1 MPKAPRKVVF
11 SEFYI
16 RIFKPGPA
24 PYLRWDGK
32 QAGFA
37 VRVETTGHKS
47 WKAIYKF
54 GGRRR
59 DFHIGAVAAIGIAD
73 ARKLAGKIMYQV
85 AEGTDPQAIKRSTR
99 SAGTFDDIADRHLES
114 IKRTNKSWKQADTLV
129 RKHLRPKWGKLPA
142 ANISRSDVKAM
153 MARIK
158 APILANQTLAHAGAI
173 FSWAIKQEIGGIKVN
188 PCHGV
193 ERSPTKSR
201 ERVLS
206 KSEIA
211 VFWRAF
217 DAAGVQGAALKTIL
231 LLGQRPGETSHMR
244 TEHIEDGWW
253 TLPGEPVSNLDWP
266 GTKNAK
272 SHRVWISAPA
282 GEIIAAMDAD
292 GFVFTGPRG
301 AAVYDLDVTMRDIC
315 KKLNAPRATP
325 HDLRR
330 TNGTLIT
337 PGFGRDAM
345 NRIQNHI
352 EGGIASVYDRYQ
364 YAEEN
369 KRILETVAA
378 RIMELVEGPR
388 DNVVQ
393 LPVKAL

>member
-1 MPKAPRKVVF
+1 
-11 SEFYI
+11 
-16 RIFKPGPA
+16 
-24 PYLRWDGK
+24 
-32 QAGFA
+32 
-37 VRVETTGHKS
+37 
-47 WKAIYKF
+47 
-54 GGRRR
+54 
-59 DFHIGAVAAIGIAD
+59 
-73 ARKLAGKIMYQV
+73 
-85 AEGTDPQAIKRSTR
+85 
-99 SAGTFDDIADRHLES
+99 
-114 IKRTNKSWKQADTLV
+114 
-129 RKHLRPKWGKLPA
+129 
-142 ANISRSDVKAM
+142 
-153 MARIK
+153 
-158 APILANQTLAHAGAI
+158 
-173 FSWAIKQEIGGIKVN
+173 
-188 PCHGV
+188 
-193 ERSPTKSR
+193 
-201 ERVLS
+201 
-206 KSEIA
+206 
-211 VFWRAF
+211 
-217 DAAGVQGAALKTIL
+217 
-231 LLGQRPGETSHMR
+231 
-244 TEHIEDGWW
+244 
-253 TLPGEPVSNLDWP
+253 
-266 GTKNAK
+266 
-272 SHRVWISAPA
+272 
-282 GEIIAAMDAD
+282 MDAD